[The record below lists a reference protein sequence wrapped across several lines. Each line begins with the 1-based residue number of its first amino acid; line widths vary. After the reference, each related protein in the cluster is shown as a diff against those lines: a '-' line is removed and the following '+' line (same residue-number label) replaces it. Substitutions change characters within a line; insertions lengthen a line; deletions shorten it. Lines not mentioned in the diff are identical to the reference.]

1 MLPNKVTA
9 SVVEYQT
16 ESSFNMSARIEK
28 TMNSISLFN
37 QKAETLN
44 SYLVDTLKLNTSNL
58 ANATEIFN
66 KTLIESR
73 TIFWC
78 GNGGSASE
86 SSHLATELVG
96 RFKENRISLPSISLN
111 ADSTALTCI
120 ANDFGYDEIYA
131 RQLQGLSKPG
141 DLLIVLSTSGNS
153 RNIVRV
159 LEQARDSNV
168 QTIALL
174 GKGGGSAA
182 GMADIPIVVPGS
194 ETARIQ
200 EVHLLIGHT
209 LCELAEIAL
218 GF

>member
-1 MLPNKVTA
+1 MER
-9 SVVEYQT
+9 S
-16 ESSFNMSARIEK
+16 NMFIEK
-28 TMNSISLFN
+28 AKILGRYLE
-37 QKAETLN
+37 ETLE
-44 SYLVDTLKLNTSNL
+44 SNQVEL
-58 ANATEIFN
+58 ERATELFS
-66 KTLIESR
+66 KTLATGN

-111 ADSTALTCI
+111 ADTTAITCI

-141 DLLIVLSTSGNS
+141 DLLMVLSTSGNS
-153 RNIVRV
+153 RNIVRA
-159 LEQARDSNV
+159 LEQAKISKA

-174 GKGGGSAA
+174 GKGGGPAMSL
-182 GMADIPIVVPGS
+182 ADVPIIVPGS

-209 LCELAEIAL
+209 LCELAETAL

>member
-1 MLPNKVTA
+1 MRATEMFKVKANYLADLLTLTLSSNERKLEEA
-9 SVVEYQT
+9 SD
-16 ESSFNMSARIEK
+16 
-28 TMNSISLFN
+28 LFN
-37 QKAETLN
+37 STLQSGN
-44 SYLVDTLKLNTSNL
+44 
-58 ANATEIFN
+58 
-66 KTLIESR
+66 

-111 ADSTALTCI
+111 ADTTALTCI
-120 ANDFGYDEIYA
+120 ANDFGYDEIFA

-141 DLLIVLSTSGNS
+141 DLLIVLSTSGTS
-153 RNIVRV
+153 PNIIEV
-159 LEQARDSNV
+159 LKQARASNLKS
-168 QTIALL
+168 IALL
-174 GKGGGSAA
+174 GKGGGSALELA
-182 GMADIPIVVPGS
+182 EISILVPGT

-209 LCELAEIAL
+209 LCELAEHSL

>member
-1 MLPNKVTA
+1 MTQN
-9 SVVEYQT
+9 
-16 ESSFNMSARIEK
+16 
-28 TMNSISLFN
+28 SLFGE
-37 QKAETLN
+37 KAATLGIYLKETLQN
-44 SYLVDTLKLNTSNL
+44 NGSQLELATKIFSETLAAGN
-58 ANATEIFN
+58 
-66 KTLIESR
+66 

-96 RFKENRISLPSISLN
+96 RFKENRISLPSVSLN
-111 ADSTALTCI
+111 ADTTAITCI

-141 DLLIVLSTSGNS
+141 DLLLVLSTSGKS
-153 RNIVRV
+153 HNIVRA
-159 LEQARDSNV
+159 LEQAKISKV

-174 GKGGGSAA
+174 GKGGGPA
-182 GMADIPIVVPGS
+182 MKLADISIVVPGS

-209 LCELAEIAL
+209 LCELAETFL

>member
-1 MLPNKVTA
+1 MKR
-9 SVVEYQT
+9 E
-16 ESSFNMSARIEK
+16 
-28 TMNSISLFN
+28 SLFT
-37 QKAETLN
+37 QKAETLKR
-44 SYLVDTLKLNTSNL
+44 YLNETLDENGGQLDL
-58 ANATEIFN
+58 ASILFS
-66 KTLIESR
+66 KTLAYGN

-111 ADSTALTCI
+111 ADTTLITCI
-120 ANDFGYDEIYA
+120 ANDFGYNEIYA

-141 DLLIVLSTSGNS
+141 DLLVVLSTSGNS
-153 RNIVRV
+153 ANIVRA
-159 LEQARDSNV
+159 LEQARISKV
-168 QTIALL
+168 QSIALL
-174 GKGGGSAA
+174 GKGGGPAR
-182 GMADIPIVVPGS
+182 GLADISILVPGS

-209 LCELAEIAL
+209 LCELAETAL